1 SGSVDEN
8 VFAYS
13 NTESGQAALVVYH
26 NRYGSTSGWI
36 KTSVPYLVKGSENAH
51 LETSELADALQLGG
65 DSNTFVTFR
74 DYIEKLEYIRSV
86 QDIREHG
93 MFFALDAYKHHV
105 FMDFRLVSGREY
117 EELNAHL
124 NGRGVSNLDVARREI
139 VLGPVLQPLGQVINP
154 TNLNNLIEL
163 AQEREDPTSLESLLR
178 VNLDLIRQAGYA
190 MQRQGLALGGDIEAS
205 SKQLEKCL
213 RQILDLESLDKK
225 LGLSGKKIAPLL
237 SKALQE
243 IDPRA
248 KFVLLIWNFLSNLAG
263 PANEAENTQTAR
275 RFLDEEPTSQLVTET
290 LKGLG
295 FGDYE
300 AYKACQAIK
309 WMLINTNWLTEKD
322 LTPSKLLEQWLQDEQ
337 FKEYLELNEYNQV
350 YWFNKEKFESMLWYM
365 HIATILRYASD
376 PSISSV
382 EQVEAILRAEPI
394 FARLQ
399 KAFAQSEFRLDQLQ
413 AALD

>member
-1 SGSVDEN
+1 
-8 VFAYS
+8 
-13 NTESGQAALVVYH
+13 
-26 NRYGSTSGWI
+26 
-36 KTSVPYLVKGSENAH
+36 
-51 LETSELADALQLGG
+51 
-65 DSNTFVTFR
+65 
-74 DYIEKLEYIRSV
+74 
-86 QDIREHG
+86 
-93 MFFALDAYKHHV
+93 M
-105 FMDFRLVSGREY
+105 
-117 EELNAHL
+117 
-124 NGRGVSNLDVARREI
+124 
-139 VLGPVLQPLGQVINP
+139 
-154 TNLNNLIEL
+154 
-163 AQEREDPTSLESLLR
+163 
-178 VNLDLIRQAGYA
+178 
-190 MQRQGLALGGDIEAS
+190 
-205 SKQLEKCL
+205 
-213 RQILDLESLDKK
+213 
-225 LGLSGKKIAPLL
+225 
-237 SKALQE
+237 QE

-248 KFVLLIWNFLSNLAG
+248 KFVLLIWNFLSNLSG

-322 LTPSKLLEQWLQDEQ
+322 LTPSELLEQWLQDEQ
-337 FKEYLELNEYNQV
+337 FNEYLELNEYNQV
-350 YWFNKEKFESMLWYM
+350 FWFNKEKFETMLWYI

>member
-1 SGSVDEN
+1 
-8 VFAYS
+8 
-13 NTESGQAALVVYH
+13 VVYH

-51 LETSELADALQLGG
+51 LETSELADALQLGS
-65 DSNTFVTFR
+65 DSNTFITFR

-105 FMDFRLVSGREY
+105 FMDFRLVSGREF

-163 AQEREDPTSLESLLR
+163 AQEREDPASLESLLR
-178 VNLDLIRQAGYA
+178 VNLDLIRRAGYA
-190 MQRQGLALGGDIEAS
+190 MQRQGLALGGDMEAA

-213 RQILDLESLDKK
+213 RQILDLENLDKK

-263 PANEAENTQTAR
+263 PANEAENTQNAR

-394 FARLQ
+394 FDALQ
-399 KAFAQSEFRLDQLQ
+399 TAFAQSEFRLDQLQ